1 MAGMERTAYFATVHW
16 RSEDWIELQLAA
28 IRRHCPRPLR
38 LHAFLN
44 HVAERFHNQFD
55 CVHTEEGMPHPD
67 KLNLLAE
74 EICAQADDA
83 DILVFI
89 DGDAFPVAD
98 LTQAFASLEQYPL
111 VAARRFE
118 NNGDLQPHP
127 CFCVTTVGF
136 WKSIEGDW
144 RGGGYWKNLQGQPVT
159 DVGGR
164 LLNSL
169 EERGIN
175 WLALNRSNARDL
187 HPLWFGVYGGLVY
200 HHGAGFRDKLC
211 RLDALNGI
219 DRLSR
224 LVIGLQRRFKL
235 QRRLPALN
243 GWLTRQVHNYMRR
256 QNNRLADAVYASI
269 LEDPEFCR
277 RWGFLDDPVGLS

>member
-1 MAGMERTAYFATVHW
+1 MERTAYFATVHW
-16 RSEDWIELQLAA
+16 RSEDWIELQLTA
-28 IRRHCPRPLR
+28 IRRHCRQPFR

-44 HVAERFHNQFD
+44 HVSERFHDRFD
-55 CVHTEEGMPHPD
+55 RVHTEEGLPHPD
-67 KLNLLAE
+67 KLNLLAA
-74 EICAQADDA
+74 EICEQAADG

-98 LTQAFASLEQYPL
+98 LDRAFEALERYPL

-136 WKSIEGDW
+136 WKRIAGDW
-144 RGGGYWKNLQGQPVT
+144 RGGGYWKNPQGQPVT

-164 LLNSL
+164 LLNAL
-169 EERGIN
+169 EDAGIE
-175 WLALNRSNARDL
+175 WLPLDRSNARDL

-211 RLDALNGI
+211 RLDALNGV
-219 DRLSR
+219 DRFSR
-224 LVIGLQRRFKL
+224 AMIGLQRRLHL
-235 QRRLPALN
+235 QRRWPALN
-243 GWLTRQVHNYMRR
+243 TWLTRHVHNYMRR
-256 QNNRLADAVYASI
+256 RNSQLAERVYASI
-269 LEDPEFCR
+269 VADPDFCR
-277 RWGFLDDPVGLS
+277 RWGFINGSAGTA